1 MSSDVIV
8 RYSVF
13 VVKNAFIDTIG
24 NKCAK
29 TIIRLNSMDFDK
41 KALSERDICTKY
53 ITPAIVQ
60 TAGWDLHSQI
70 REEYTFT
77 AGRVYVRGKLV
88 TRGESKRADYILFY
102 KPNLK
107 IAVIEAKDNNHS
119 VGSGMQQALNYAE
132 MLDIPFVYSSNG
144 DAFLEHDR
152 TVTSGIM
159 AREIPL
165 DSFPTPAELWQR
177 YCKWRNID
185 DELQPIVTQSYYDDG
200 SGKSPRYY
208 QEIAINKTVEAIAKG
223 ENRVLLVMATG
234 TGKTFT
240 AFQIIWRLWRSKH
253 KTRILFL
260 ADRNILID
268 QTKTNDF
275 KPFGSPMTKIT
286 KRQVDTAYEIY
297 LALYQGVSGTEES
310 KNIYKQFTRGF
321 FDLIVIDE
329 CHRGSAADD
338 SAWREILEYF
348 SAATQIGLTA
358 TPKETKEVSN
368 IDYFGQP
375 IYTYSLKQG
384 IEDGFLAP
392 YKVVRIDIDKD
403 LEGWQ
408 PAPGELDKYHQL
420 IDDKLYTQKDIN
432 RTLIL
437 ENRDILVAKKITEF
451 LKATN
456 RFDKTIVFC
465 EDIDHA
471 ERMRCALINENSDL
485 VSQNRKYIMRITG
498 DDEQGKAE
506 LDNFIL
512 PESPYPVIVTTSKLM
527 TTGVDAQTCKLIVLD
542 KNIGSMTEFKQ
553 IIGRGT
559 RINEEFDKTYFTI
572 IDFKKATKK
581 FNDEDFDGKPVQIY
595 EPKTGESPVPPDD
608 DNGSTDNGDSRD
620 NIDDLPEKTGQKRV
634 KFVPVGV
641 DVDIV
646 SERTLYYGKD
656 GKLITESIKDYT
668 RKTVQQEFTTLD
680 KFLRRWNAAEQKQ
693 AIIQELNEQGI
704 LLEALTEEVG
714 KDFDPFDLICHVA
727 FDQPALSRKER
738 AKKVRQRDYFHQY
751 SEKARAVL
759 DALLDKYADEGIEN
773 IENIND
779 LKVQPFDKIGTP
791 IEIVKLFG
799 NKQKYLEALQELKN
813 QLYMAS

>member
-1 MSSDVIV
+1 ME
-8 RYSVF
+8 
-13 VVKNAFIDTIG
+13 
-24 NKCAK
+24 
-29 TIIRLNSMDFDK
+29 FDK
-41 KALSERDICTKY
+41 KSLSERDICTKY

-60 TAGWDLHSQI
+60 TAGWDLHTQI
-70 REEYTFT
+70 REEVTFT

-88 TRGESKRADYILFY
+88 TRGESKRADYILYY
-102 KPNLK
+102 KPNIK

-119 VGSGMQQALNYAE
+119 FGSGMQQALNYAE
-132 MLDIPFVYSSNG
+132 ILDIPFVYSCNG

-177 YCKWRNID
+177 YCQWKNID
-185 DELQPIVTQSYYDDG
+185 DQLQPIVTQSYYDDG
-200 SGKSPRYY
+200 SGKFPRYY

-223 ENRVLLVMATG
+223 ENRILLVMATG

-240 AFQIIWRLWRSKH
+240 AFQIIWRLWKSKI

-275 KPFGSPMTKIT
+275 KPFGSAMTKIT
-286 KRQVDTAYEIY
+286 KRQVDKSYEIY

-310 KNIYKQFTRGF
+310 KNIYKQFSRGF

-348 SAATQIGLTA
+348 TAATQIGLTA

-368 IDYFGQP
+368 IDYFGEP
-375 IYTYSLKQG
+375 IYIYSLKQG

-408 PAPGELDKYHQL
+408 PAPGELDKYNQL
-420 IDDKLYTQKDIN
+420 IEDKLYTQKDIN
-432 RTLIL
+432 RTLVL

-527 TTGVDAQTCKLIVLD
+527 TTGIDAQTCKLIVLD
-542 KNIGSMTEFKQ
+542 KDINSPTEFKQ

-559 RINEEFDKTYFTI
+559 RINEEFDKKYFTI

-581 FNDEDFDGKPVQIY
+581 FDDPDFDGEPVQIY
-595 EPKTGESPVPPDD
+595 EPKTGQSPVPPDD
-608 DNGSTDNGDSRD
+608 YDGSPDSGDNV
-620 NIDDLPEKTGQKRV
+620 DDLPEKPGQKRV

-641 DVDIV
+641 DAAII

-680 KFLRRWNAAEQKQ
+680 KFLRRWSAAAQKQ

-704 LLEALTEEVG
+704 LLEALAEEVG

-738 AKKVRQRDYFHQY
+738 AKKVRERDYFHQY
-751 SEKARAVL
+751 SQKARAVI

-773 IENIND
+773 IEHLNILN
-779 LKVQPFDKIGTP
+779 VQPFDKIGTLP
-791 IEIVKLFG
+791 EIVNKIFG
-799 NKQKYLEALQELKN
+799 SKQKYLEALQELKN

>member
-1 MSSDVIV
+1 
-8 RYSVF
+8 
-13 VVKNAFIDTIG
+13 
-24 NKCAK
+24 
-29 TIIRLNSMDFDK
+29 MDFDK
-41 KALSERDICTKY
+41 KSLSERDICTKY

-60 TAGWDLHSQI
+60 TAGWDLHTQI
-70 REEYTFT
+70 REEETFT

-88 TRGESKRADYILFY
+88 TRGESKRADYILYY
-102 KPNLK
+102 KPNIK

-132 MLDIPFVYSSNG
+132 ILDIPFVYSSNG

-152 TVTSGIM
+152 TVTSGIIE
-159 AREIPL
+159 REIPL

-177 YCKWRNID
+177 YCQWKNID
-185 DELQPIVTQSYYDDG
+185 NVQQTIVTQSYYDDS

-208 QEIAINKTVEAIAKG
+208 QQIAINKTVEAIVKG
-223 ENRVLLVMATG
+223 ENRILLVMATG

-240 AFQIIWRLWRSKH
+240 AFQIIWRLWKSKT

-275 KPFGSPMTKIT
+275 KPFGSAMTKIT
-286 KRQVDTAYEIY
+286 KRQVDKSYEIY

-310 KNIYKQFTRGF
+310 KNIYKQFSRGF

-368 IDYFGQP
+368 IDYFGEP

-408 PAPGELDKYHQL
+408 PAPGELDKYNQL
-420 IDDKLYTQKDIN
+420 IEDKLYTQKDIN
-432 RTLIL
+432 RTLVL

-485 VSQNRKYIMRITG
+485 VAQNRKYIMRITG

-527 TTGVDAQTCKLIVLD
+527 STGIDAQTCKLIVLD
-542 KNIGSMTEFKQ
+542 KNISSDSPTEFKQ

-559 RINEEFDKTYFTI
+559 RINEEFDKRYFTI

-581 FNDEDFDGKPVQIY
+581 FNDPDFDGDPVQIY

-608 DNGSTDNGDSRD
+608 YDGRDDISDFPVDN
-620 NIDDLPEKTGQKRV
+620 DDLTGKPGQKRV

-641 DVDIV
+641 DAAII

-680 KFLRRWNAAEQKQ
+680 KFLRRWSAAEQKQ
-693 AIIQELNEQGI
+693 AIIKELNEQGI
-704 LLEALTEEVG
+704 LLEALAEEVG

-727 FDQPALSRKER
+727 FDKPALTRKGR

-751 SEKARAVL
+751 SEKARAVI

-773 IENIND
+773 IEDINV
-779 LKVQPFDKIGTP
+779 LKVQPIDKIGTP
-791 IEIVKLFG
+791 MEIVKLFG
-799 NKQKYLEALQELKN
+799 SKQKYLEALQELKN

>member
-1 MSSDVIV
+1 
-8 RYSVF
+8 
-13 VVKNAFIDTIG
+13 
-24 NKCAK
+24 
-29 TIIRLNSMDFDK
+29 MDFNK

-60 TAGWDLHSQI
+60 TAGWNLYTQI
-70 REEYTFT
+70 REEVTFT
-77 AGRVYVRGKLV
+77 VGRVYVRGKLV
-88 TRGESKRADYILFY
+88 TRGESKRADYILYY
-102 KPNLK
+102 KPNIQ
-107 IAVIEAKDNNHS
+107 IAVIEAKDNNYS

-132 MLDIPFVYSSNG
+132 ILDIPFVYSSNG

-152 TVTSGIM
+152 TVTSGII
-159 AREIPL
+159 REIPL
-165 DSFPTPAELWQR
+165 DKFPTPQELWQR

-185 DELQPIVTQSYYDDG
+185 DQLQPIVTQSYYDDG

-208 QEIAINKTVEAIAKG
+208 QQIAINKTVEAIAQG
-223 ENRVLLVMATG
+223 ENRILLVMATG

-240 AFQIIWRLWRSKH
+240 AFQIIWRLWKSKT
-253 KTRILFL
+253 KNKILFL

-275 KPFGSPMTKIT
+275 KPFGSAMTKIT

-297 LALYQGVSGTEES
+297 LALYQGISGKKEFE
-310 KNIYKQFTRGF
+310 NIYTQFSRGF

-338 SAWREILEYF
+338 SAWRKILRYF
-348 SAATQIGLTA
+348 KAATQIGLTA

-408 PAPGELDKYHQL
+408 PAPGELDKYQRL
-420 IDDKLYTQKDIN
+420 IDDKLYTQKDTN

-471 ERMRCALINENSDL
+471 ERMRQALINENGDL
-485 VSQNRKYIMRITG
+485 VAKNRKYIMRITG
-498 DDEQGKAE
+498 DDKQGKAE

-527 TTGVDAQTCKLIVLD
+527 TTGIDAQTCKLIVLD
-542 KNIGSMTEFKQ
+542 KEINSPTEFKQ

-572 IDFKKATKK
+572 MDFKKATKK
-581 FNDEDFDGKPVQIY
+581 FNDKDFDGEPIQIY
-595 EPKTGESPVPPDD
+595 EPKTGDSPVPPDD
-608 DNGSTDNGDSRD
+608 DNGDN
-620 NIDDLPEKTGQKRV
+620 NIDDLPEKSGQKRV
-634 KFVPVGV
+634 KFVPVDV
-641 DVDIV
+641 NVDIV

-680 KFLRRWNAAEQKQ
+680 KFMRRWSAAEQKQ
-693 AIIQELNEQGI
+693 AIIKELNEQGI
-704 LLEALTEEVG
+704 LLEALAEEVG

-738 AKKVRQRDYFHQY
+738 AKKVRQRDYFHKY
-751 SEKARAVL
+751 SEKARGVL
-759 DALLDKYADEGIEN
+759 NALLDKYADEGIEN
-773 IENIND
+773 IEDIND

-791 IEIVKLFG
+791 MEIVNLFG